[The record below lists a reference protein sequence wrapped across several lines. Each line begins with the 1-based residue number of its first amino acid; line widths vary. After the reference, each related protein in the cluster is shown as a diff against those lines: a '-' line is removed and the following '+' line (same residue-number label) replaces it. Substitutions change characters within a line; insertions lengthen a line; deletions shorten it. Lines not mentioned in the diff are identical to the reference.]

1 MNAPD
6 KLAQL
11 LSLTREPLSAWTS
24 VRTEAGADSAAH
36 VRITLST
43 AHSAANIDTLVPAL
57 YEMLPGEADLAR
69 AA

>member
-11 LSLTREPLSAWTS
+11 LSLTHEPLSTWTS
-24 VRTEAGADSAAH
+24 VRTQEGADGAVH
-36 VRITLST
+36 LRITLSA

-57 YEMLPGEADLAR
+57 YEMLPGDADLAR

>member
-24 VRTEAGADSAAH
+24 VRAEEGADSAAH
-36 VRITLST
+36 VRIAQSA
-43 AHSAANIDTLVPAL
+43 AHSAANSDTLVPSR

>member
-11 LSLTREPLSAWTS
+11 LSLTREPLSSWTS

-36 VRITLST
+36 VRITLSAT
-43 AHSAANIDTLVPAL
+43 HSSAIIDTLVQSL
-57 YEMLPGEADLAR
+57 YEMLPGKADPAR

>member
-11 LSLTREPLSAWTS
+11 LSLTREPLSAWSS

-36 VRITLST
+36 VRITLSA
-43 AHSAANIDTLVPAL
+43 AHSAAIIDTLVQSL